1 MAPGRRRQA
10 PRRSAYLRAKN
21 SHEASRQDKVCLVT
35 GGARG
40 LGLAAAEALLAQ
52 GGKVTITDR
61 DAAAGEAEA
70 ARLAKAGHK
79 VRFRVQDVT
88 SEADWSKTLDAVAA
102 DWGPLDVLV
111 NNAGIAALADVEK
124 ESLERWRKTLA
135 VNLDGVFLGTQA
147 AIARMKGRGGSI
159 VNIASIE
166 GLVGEP
172 LIPAYNASKGGVRMF
187 TKSSA
192 IHCARAGYNI
202 RINSVCPGFAETQMV
217 GAAVASLPPEQAKV
231 FVERTLARI
240 PLGRFARPEEIA
252 RAVLFLASDEASYIT
267 GSDLVVDG
275 GMTA

>member
-1 MAPGRRRQA
+1 MKRV
-10 PRRSAYLRAKN
+10 
-21 SHEASRQDKVCLVT
+21 QDKVCLVT
-35 GGARG
+35 GAARG
-40 LGLAAAEALLAQ
+40 LGLAAVEALLHEGAR
-52 GGKVTITDR
+52 VMLTDV
-61 DAAAGEAEA
+61 DAAAGEAEKTRL
-70 ARLAKAGHK
+70 ARLGFE
-79 VRFRVQDVT
+79 VRFMPQDVT
-88 SEADWSKTLDAVAA
+88 KAA
-102 DWGPLDVLV
+102 QWNEVLEHTTAGWGPLDVVV
-111 NNAGIAALADVEK
+111 NNAGVAALADVEK
-124 ESLERWRKTLA
+124 ESLENWKKTLS

-217 GAAVASLPPEQAKV
+217 GAAVASLPPEEAKV

-252 RAVLFLASDEASYIT
+252 KAVLFLASDEASYIT

>member
-1 MAPGRRRQA
+1 MKRVQG
-10 PRRSAYLRAKN
+10 
-21 SHEASRQDKVCLVT
+21 KVCVVT
-35 GGARG
+35 GAARG
-40 LGLAAAEALLAQ
+40 LGLAAAEVLLQEGAR
-52 GGKVTITDR
+52 VLITDV

-70 ARLAKAGHK
+70 ARLRKLGHE
-79 VRFRVQDVT
+79 VRFMPQDVT
-88 SEADWSKTLDAVAA
+88 SESQWNEVLDRAAATWSA
-102 DWGPLDVLV
+102 LDVVV
-111 NNAGIAALADVEK
+111 NNAGVAALADVEK
-124 ESLERWRKTLA
+124 ESLRHWKATLA

-147 AIARMKGRGGSI
+147 AIARMKARGGSI

-172 LIPAYNASKGGVRMF
+172 LIPAYNASKGGVRLF
-187 TKSSA
+187 SKSAA
-192 IHCARAGYNI
+192 IHCARAGYSI

-240 PLGRFARPEEIA
+240 PMGRFARPEEIA
-252 RAVLFLASDEASYIT
+252 RAVLFLASDESSYMT

>member
-1 MAPGRRRQA
+1 MKRVQG
-10 PRRSAYLRAKN
+10 
-21 SHEASRQDKVCLVT
+21 KVCVVT

-40 LGLAAAEALLAQ
+40 LGLAAAEALLQEGAQ
-52 GGKVTITDR
+52 VMITDV
-61 DAAAGEAEA
+61 DGAAGEAEK
-70 ARLAKAGHK
+70 ARLGKLGFEI
-79 VRFRVQDVT
+79 RFMVQDVT
-88 SEADWSKTLDAVAA
+88 HAA
-102 DWGPLDVLV
+102 QWGEVLERATAGWGSLDVLV
-111 NNAGIAALADVEK
+111 NNAGVAGLADVEK
-124 ESLERWRKTLA
+124 ESLEHWKKTLA

-166 GLVGEP
+166 GLIGEQ

-217 GAAVASLPPEQAKV
+217 GAAVASLPPEQAQV

-252 RAVLFLASDEASYIT
+252 KAVLFLASDEASYIT

>member
-1 MAPGRRRQA
+1 MKRVQ
-10 PRRSAYLRAKN
+10 N
-21 SHEASRQDKVCLVT
+21 KVCLVT

-40 LGLAAAEALLAQ
+40 LGLAAAEALLQEGAR
-52 GGKVTITDR
+52 VMITDV
-61 DAAAGEAEA
+61 DAAAGEAEQ
-70 ARLAKAGHK
+70 ARLGKLGFEI
-79 VRFRVQDVT
+79 RFMVQDVT
-88 SEADWSKTLDAVAA
+88 HSAQ
-102 DWGPLDVLV
+102 WGEVLERTTTGWGALDVVV
-111 NNAGIAALADVEK
+111 NNAGVAGLADVEK
-124 ESLERWRKTLA
+124 ESLEHWKKTLS

-159 VNIASIE
+159 INIASIE
-166 GLVGEP
+166 GLVGEQ

-217 GAAVASLPPEQAKV
+217 GAAVASLPQEEAKV

-252 RAVLFLASDEASYIT
+252 KAVLFLASDEASYIT